1 MEFSCEAILGNTS
14 RREGGKEGSEMGKGQ
29 SLKVYYQANYI
40 VHVGV

>member
-1 MEFSCEAILGNTS
+1 MSPWSLVGRQSLETPV
-14 RREGGKEGSEMGKGQ
+14 GGKGSEMGKGQ